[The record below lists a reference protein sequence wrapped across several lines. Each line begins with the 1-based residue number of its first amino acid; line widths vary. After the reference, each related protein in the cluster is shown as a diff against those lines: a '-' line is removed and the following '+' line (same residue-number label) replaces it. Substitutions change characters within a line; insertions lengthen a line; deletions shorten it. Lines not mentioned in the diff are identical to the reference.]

1 MRYLRRSWAN
11 LGWVLFA
18 IGGYLYFPV
27 TLNATSLIEFLGLIP
42 KSVAETVGLQLLYG
56 GMGLAVVLALV
67 QKKLKGIGEI
77 AQVIAIFA
85 DILSYLRLYALALAS
100 TIMARTFNSMGLEI
114 GLVVGSVVILA
125 GHSINLLLGTMGGV
139 IHGLRLNFIEWYHYS
154 FDGEGRLFNPLRRLR
169 MKQE

>member
-1 MRYLRRSWAN
+1 
-11 LGWVLFA
+11 
-18 IGGYLYFPV
+18 
-27 TLNATSLIEFLGLIP
+27 
-42 KSVAETVGLQLLYG
+42 
-56 GMGLAVVLALV
+56 
-67 QKKLKGIGEI
+67 
-77 AQVIAIFA
+77 
-85 DILSYLRLYALALAS
+85 
-100 TIMARTFNSMGLEI
+100 MARTFNSMGLEI